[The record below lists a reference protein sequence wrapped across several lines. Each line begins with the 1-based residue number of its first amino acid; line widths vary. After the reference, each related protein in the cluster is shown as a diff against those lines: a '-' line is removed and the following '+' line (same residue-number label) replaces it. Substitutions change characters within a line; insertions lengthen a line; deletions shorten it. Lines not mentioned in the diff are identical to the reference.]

1 MRKDGRDQLEVG
13 VSKYYWGEVM
23 WVWSRDLKAEMERS
37 GRIKSCF
44 GRVDRLLDLK
54 CSGVHSCCPIS
65 DMNNWSGM
73 VLLTNG
79 KIWKRTG

>member
-44 GRVDRLLDLK
+44 GRVDRLLDLT
-54 CSGVHSCCPIS
+54 C
-65 DMNNWSGM
+65 
-73 VLLTNG
+73 
-79 KIWKRTG
+79 